1 MNSQIIS
8 KLNSIEDQLRG
19 NSKPLS
25 LPEAADYLNISKSYL
40 YKLTHKNKIPHYKPN
55 GKKIYFLEKEL
66 NEWLTQNRVK
76 GEAEIEKEALKYF
89 TKKN

>member
-1 MNSQIIS
+1 MNNQILS
-8 KLNSIEDQLRG
+8 KLTFIEDQLRT
-19 NSKPLS
+19 NSRPLS
-25 LPEAADYLNISKSYL
+25 LPEAADYLTISKSYL

-76 GEAEIEKEALKYF
+76 GDSEIDREALNYIAQSK
-89 TKKN
+89 